1 MLDLN
6 HLLVFDKVAQFGS
19 FSGAARALGV
29 PKSNVSRAVA
39 LLEAELGVR
48 LFQRT
53 TRRVTLTEIGRVLRD
68 RSADL
73 LERLAETV
81 EYVKSLSGTP
91 RGHIEVSAGTGFR
104 INVLSVQLPRF
115 LERYPQVTVTLDLES
130 GPVDILGEEIDVAIR
145 FGPLPDSRFM
155 ATRLGMLNRYLC
167 ASPAYVGR
175 RGTPATIADLDHHDV
190 VEMPG
195 DDGRARPWRFRRG
208 DESVLYEVRPRVCV
222 TEALTSFRLVANG
235 AGIGVASS
243 YLCGP
248 LIRDGRLVRILPEWS
263 LPPLEVSLVF
273 PSRRELAP
281 TVRAFIDFMK
291 ECSPPT
297 IFWQEDALGDVPG

>member
-1 MLDLN
+1 MLDVN
-6 HLLVFDKVAQFGS
+6 HLFMFSKVAQAGS
-19 FSGAARALGV
+19 FSAAARALGV

-39 LLEAELGVR
+39 LLEAELGAR

-53 TRRVTLTEIGRVLRD
+53 TRKVTLTEIGRVLRD
-68 RSADL
+68 RSVDL
-73 LERLAETV
+73 LDRLTETV
-81 EYVKSLSGTP
+81 EYVNSLSGTP
-91 RGHIEVSAGTGFR
+91 RGHLKVSAGTGFG

-167 ASPAYVGR
+167 ATPAYIGR
-175 RGTPATIADLDHHDV
+175 RGTPATIADLDRHDL

-222 TEALTSFRLVANG
+222 TEALTSFGLVAHG

-248 LIRDGRLVRILPEWS
+248 LIQDGRLIRVLPEWS

-297 IFWQEDALGDVPG
+297 IFWQEDALGGATR